1 MQIRIKSFI
10 FEALKL
16 KIMKS
21 YSIAFILIPLFLL
34 SCSSNR
40 SLKSYDE
47 NMIIDPVEIDGSF
60 PGGKDEMFKFITDN
74 LKYPQEALEN
84 EIEGKV
90 ITEFVVEVDGSI
102 TDIKVL
108 FGMGYGCDE
117 EAIRII
123 SLMPKFKPA
132 EFATNGMK
140 VRQYWNLPITFKLPE
155 KDSLNIKDSIFKNVD
170 KNASYI
176 GGEDSLYSFI
186 IMNMKYHN
194 ECDASG
200 KVELRFI
207 VEKDSTISNIR
218 ILRDIGC
225 GYGKELVRILKLIP
239 KWSPA
244 EKDSKAVRQEI
255 TLPFKI
261 NPS

>member
-1 MQIRIKSFI
+1 M
-10 FEALKL
+10 KL
-16 KIMKS
+16 
-21 YSIAFILIPLFLL
+21 YPIAFIIINLILL

-40 SLKSYDE
+40 SLKTNNE
-47 NMIIDPVEIDGSF
+47 NIMLDPVFIDASF
-60 PGGKDEMFKFITDN
+60 PGGIDEMYKFITDN

-84 EIEGKV
+84 EIEGRV

-170 KNASYI
+170 KNASFI

-255 TLPFKI
+255 TLPFI
-261 NPS
+261 ISPS